1 MHPDANSEGLI
12 CAFHIDPKG
21 KARPLDWEDI
31 YATEKR
37 SGWTWVHINRRARN
51 SSHWLKTATGLDP
64 NVVRALL
71 SDENRPRC
79 DVTATGMLLILRGVN
94 LNPDQ
99 LPEDMVSIRLWIEPT
114 RVISSRSLPIL
125 AINDI
130 REAYLR
136 GDGPETIGDLLVNLA
151 NGLVIRMRRVINE
164 LDEQVD
170 EMEAASDEILASEA
184 RSQLL
189 HLRRRA
195 ILLRRYILPQRE
207 TLTQLAAART
217 TLFSDFQRSP
227 LREAADR
234 ITRLIE
240 DLDGLRERA
249 AVVQDEVSTRLAE
262 QMNTT
267 MYRLSIVA
275 TIFLPL
281 SLFTGLLGINVGGI
295 PGTEWGGAFW
305 LVCAMLV
312 VMTGVTLWLIK
323 QMGRR

>member
-12 CAFHIDPKG
+12 CAFHIGPRG
-21 KARPLDWEDI
+21 KPSPLDWEDI
-31 YATEKR
+31 HTREKR
-37 SGWTWVHINRRARN
+37 SGWSWIHINRRARN
-51 SSHWLKTATGLDP
+51 SAHWLKTAAGLEP
-64 NVVRALL
+64 HIVRALL
-71 SDENRPRC
+71 SDETRPRC

-94 LNPDQ
+94 LNPDSK
-99 LPEDMVSIRLWIEPT
+99 PEDMVSIRLWIEPQ
-114 RVISSRSLPIL
+114 RVISTRGLPIL

-136 GDGPETIGDLLVNLA
+136 GDGPETIGDLVVDLA
-151 NGLVIRMRRVINE
+151 NGLIIRMGRVIAD
-164 LDEQVD
+164 LDAHIDDLE
-170 EMEAASDEILASEA
+170 EASDEILASDA

-189 HLRRRA
+189 QLRRRA

-207 TLTQLAAART
+207 VLAQLAAART
-217 TLFSDFQRSP
+217 PLFSDFQRPP

-262 QMNTT
+262 QMNST

-295 PGTEWGGAFW
+295 PGTEWSWSFW
-305 LVCAMLV
+305 VVCALLL
-312 VMTGVTLWLIK
+312 VMTGITLWLIK
-323 QMGRR
+323 KLGRD